1 MTEARTLLV
10 SAGPS
15 REFIDDVRFLSNP
28 STGSMGIA
36 VAEAAA
42 QRGWRVHLALGP
54 THLRPD
60 PALDRIELHPFVSA
74 LDLEAIAVRL
84 WPEVDAFVATAA
96 VADYRPAERIT
107 GKRKKEPGD
116 WTVRFVRNPDVLA
129 NRGREKG
136 HRTLV
141 GFALEA
147 VPDVTEARRKQV
159 EKNLDLIILNT
170 AINFGSPGGDF
181 TWIEAERSGEPGLE
195 ATRSEPI
202 AKPARTKLALAR
214 EIVSFL
220 EERGTTT
227 TSESKR

>member
-1 MTEARTLLV
+1 MTEVRTLLV

-15 REFIDDVRFLSNP
+15 REYVDDVRFLSNP

-42 QRGWRVHLALGP
+42 ENGWRVHLALGP
-54 THLRPD
+54 THLRPN
-60 PALDRIELHPFVSA
+60 PSFDRIEVHPFVSA

-84 WPEVDAFVATAA
+84 WPDVDAFVATAA
-96 VADYRPAERIT
+96 VADYRPAERII
-107 GKRKKEPGD
+107 GKRKKAPGD

-136 HRTLV
+136 HRILV

-147 VPDVTEARRKQV
+147 VPDVAEARRKQV

-170 AINFGSPGGDF
+170 ALNFGSAEGDF
-181 TWIEAERSGEPGLE
+181 TWIEAQRSGEDSPEENRG
-195 ATRSEPI
+195 EPI
-202 AKPARTKLALAR
+202 AKPTRTKLALAR

-227 TSESKR
+227 N